1 MNPEKMQYQEQSQKQ
16 ALKKIRYVGD
26 LSMECP
32 HCGESVDSHLELC
45 PSCGRPLHADHCTFC
60 GARMVPG
67 EKFCSECGNGIGGIK
82 CPKCGTLNYRS
93 FCKKCN
99 EPLDDL
105 AQEAI
110 QQAETDPVYQEVKQ
124 QVKELEE
131 VAEKMESEPAAEKE
145 FSLKLASLNDAMQ
158 RMQPP
163 PDSTPQMQRTFYSA
177 RDVLR
182 KSKVLVKTQVRCGWV
197 CNYCGCTHSCPNE
210 CVEPQLGGTWLYDT
224 VTEEKEVE
232 MWTKE

>member
-1 MNPEKMQYQEQSQKQ
+1 MNLEDEQYQVQGQKQ
-16 ALKKIRYVGD
+16 TLKKIRYVGGM
-26 LSMECP
+26 SMKCP
-32 HCGESVDSHLELC
+32 HCGESVDAHLELC
-45 PSCGRPLHADHCTFC
+45 PSCGWPLHADHCTFC

-67 EKFCSECGNGIGGIK
+67 ERFCSECGNGIGGIR
-82 CPKCGTLNYRS
+82 CPKCGTLNFRS

-105 AQEAI
+105 ALETL
-110 QQAETDPVYQEVKQ
+110 QQAEADPDYQELKQ
-124 QVKELEE
+124 QVRELEE

-145 FSLKLASLNDAMQ
+145 FSLKLARLNEAVQ
-158 RMQPP
+158 RMQPS

-177 RDVLR
+177 RDVFR
-182 KSKVLVKTQVRCGWV
+182 KTKVLVQKKVRCGWV
-197 CNYCGCTHSCPNE
+197 CNFCGFTHTCPNE

>member
-1 MNPEKMQYQEQSQKQ
+1 MKPDNKQYQEQEQKQ
-16 ALKKIRYVGD
+16 TLKKFRYVGGT
-26 LSMECP
+26 SMECP
-32 HCGESVDSHLELC
+32 YCGESVDTHLELC
-45 PSCGRPLHADHCTFC
+45 P
-60 GARMVPG
+60 ARMVPG
-67 EKFCSECGNGIGGIK
+67 EKFCSECGNGISGIK
-82 CPKCGTLNYRS
+82 CPKCGTLNFRS

-110 QQAETDPVYQEVKQ
+110 QQAEADPVYQKVRKLAQEI
-124 QVKELEE
+124 EE
-131 VAEKMESEPAAEKE
+131 VAQKKEADPTVEKE
-145 FSLKLASLNDAMQ
+145 FLLKLASLNDAMQ

-163 PDSTPQMQRTFYSA
+163 PNTTPQMQRTFYSA
-177 RDVLR
+177 RDVFR
-182 KSKVLVKTQVRCGWV
+182 KTKVLVKTKVRCGWV
-197 CNYCGCTHSCPNE
+197 CNFCGFTHACPNE